1 MTKSDEEKPAT
12 DDPKAEAEED
22 AEEPAAEEA
31 TDDAEPEAEDDET
44 PEEASESDDSKDES
58 GSDSGDEE
66 ESDEAGDEAASTGDP
81 SKTKASSS
89 KTRKR
94 SGKKKNGK
102 KKSPGSGKKSKKTS
116 EGNESGQASADS
128 GKSGGSSK
136 KKKKK
141 SAEKKEGAPQGDQ
154 YLCVHCDHS
163 FFPES
168 EGEPKRCPSCMRKGG
183 LELVRKAKEGGR
195 PAWLVPAAVVGLIAL
210 VGIGYAVWDGQTA
223 DPVEGD
229 APIRPLSTSELLGY
243 LQVSNAGRAPA
254 EIFDGGDAIDA
265 LAEEASGEGPVAKAE
280 ALVAHLAERRD
291 AAAFEPWSFSTP
303 RDTEIRG
310 AERTAARL
318 GEEEAAHLYPL
329 EVALATTVALR
340 EAGVDAMVAELWSF
354 PEALAPPDPS
364 GHFGYFGVA
373 VYEGEVGEGEPTL
386 FDPYGGREEMPG
398 EDGYRVLSDPQVAG
412 AFLSTEAL
420 YARVHEGDLT
430 DAMAKVRKALRLDP
444 RAPYARSVQAAIFLA
459 SGGVQEG
466 VDELNAAVQIRA
478 DPPRRNLLAG
488 VFLATGDADG
498 AQREVSLALEEAPE
512 FADAHAT
519 LAALHMMD
527 ADLDAAAVALEA
539 AERFDP
545 GLVNLKMLWAQYY
558 LQTGNP
564 ERAVG
569 NALEAIERRP
579 HDWQE
584 RLRAAQVFRAADEWN
599 EMRRQAH
606 AILELAPSG
615 QEEAI
620 RRQVLEVLGDTAF
633 EEFDEELALD
643 PEDYAGGEELALDDD
658 LGGLDEMAEPD
669 LSLDSGSS
677 LLGDGPDEG
686 SSGPSLLDQQLGG
699 GGGFQ
704 LGSPGGGLQLRPPGQ
719 KLNLQLG
726 N

>member
-1 MTKSDEEKPAT
+1 MSKSDEETPA
-12 DDPKAEAEED
+12 KAEAMKTE
-22 AEEPAAEEA
+22 AEEPAAS
-31 TDDAEPEAEDDET
+31 AEKVDESAG
-44 PEEASESDDSKDES
+44 EASEK
-58 GSDSGDEE
+58 
-66 ESDEAGDEAASTGDP
+66 
-81 SKTKASSS
+81 KASSS
-89 KTRKR
+89 KKRTR
-94 SGKKKNGK
+94 SGKKPAK
-102 KKSPGSGKKSKKTS
+102 KRAGGSG
-116 EGNESGQASADS
+116 ESDGSA
-128 GKSGGSSK
+128 SSK
-136 KKKKK
+136 KKASGKKGDAGDAK
-141 SAEKKEGAPQGDQ
+141 DDSPTGDQ
-154 YLCVHCDHS
+154 YLCVHCDHT
-163 FFPES
+163 FVPES

-183 LELVRKAKEGGR
+183 LELVRKAKKGGR

-243 LQVSNAGRAPA
+243 LQAASAGRAPA
-254 EIFDGGDAIDA
+254 ELFDGGDAIEA
-265 LAEEASGEGPVAKAE
+265 LVEEATGAGAVPKAE
-280 ALVAHLAERRD
+280 ALVEHVQARR
-291 AAAFEPWSFSTP
+291 AAGAFEPWSFSTP
-303 RDTEIRG
+303 RDTEVRG

-318 GEEEAAHLYPL
+318 AEEEAAHLYPL

-386 FDPYGGREEMPG
+386 FDPYGGREAMPT

-412 AFLSTEAL
+412 AFLSTEGLFAH
-420 YARVHEGDLT
+420 VHEGDLT
-430 DAMAKVRKALRLDP
+430 GAMAKVRKALRLDP
-444 RAPYARSVQAAIFLA
+444 RAPYARSVQAAVFLA

-488 VFLATGDADG
+488 VFLATGDTDG
-498 AQREVSLALEEAPE
+498 AQREVSLALEDAPE

-519 LAALHMMD
+519 LAALHMLD
-527 ADLDAAAVALEA
+527 ADLDAARLALES

-564 ERAVG
+564 GRAVA
-569 NALEAIERRP
+569 NALEAIEQRP

-615 QEEAI
+615 QEDAI
-620 RRQVLEVLGDTAF
+620 RQQVLQVLGDTAF
-633 EEFDEELALD
+633 EEYDEDAALD
-643 PEDYAGGEELALDDD
+643 PAAYAEEEELALDDELGD
-658 LGGLDEMAEPD
+658 LDDFEEND

-677 LLGDGPDEG
+677 LLGDGPGAG
-686 SSGPSLLDQQLGG
+686 SGGPSLLDQELGG

-704 LGSPGGGLQLRPPGQ
+704 LGGGGGGLQLRPPGQ

>member
-1 MTKSDEEKPAT
+1 M
-12 DDPKAEAEED
+12 
-22 AEEPAAEEA
+22 
-31 TDDAEPEAEDDET
+31 
-44 PEEASESDDSKDES
+44 
-58 GSDSGDEE
+58 
-66 ESDEAGDEAASTGDP
+66 
-81 SKTKASSS
+81 
-89 KTRKR
+89 
-94 SGKKKNGK
+94 
-102 KKSPGSGKKSKKTS
+102 
-116 EGNESGQASADS
+116 
-128 GKSGGSSK
+128 
-136 KKKKK
+136 
-141 SAEKKEGAPQGDQ
+141 
-154 YLCVHCDHS
+154 
-163 FFPES
+163 
-168 EGEPKRCPSCMRKGG
+168 
-183 LELVRKAKEGGR
+183 
-195 PAWLVPAAVVGLIAL
+195 VGLIAL
-210 VGIGYAVWDGQTA
+210 VGIGYAIWDGQTA

-243 LQVSNAGRAPA
+243 LQVANAGRAPA

-265 LAEEASGEGPVAKAE
+265 LAEEASGEGAVAKAE
-280 ALVAHLAERRD
+280 ALALHVQARR
-291 AAAFEPWSFSTP
+291 AAGAFEPWSFSTP
-303 RDTEIRG
+303 RDTEVRG

-318 GEEEAAHLYPL
+318 AEEEAAHLYPL

-340 EAGVDAMVAELWSF
+340 EAGVDAMVAELWAF

-373 VYEGEVGEGEPTL
+373 VYEGDVGEGEPHL

-398 EDGYRVLSDPQVAG
+398 DDGFRVLSDPQVAG
-412 AFLSTEAL
+412 AFLSTEGL
-420 YARVHEGDLT
+420 YAHVHEGDLT

-444 RAPYARSVQAAIFLA
+444 RAPYTRSVQAAVFLA

-488 VFLATGDADG
+488 VFLATGDTDG
-498 AQREVSLALEEAPE
+498 AQREISLALEDAPE

-519 LAALHMMD
+519 LAALHMLD
-527 ADLDAAAVALEA
+527 ADLDAALLELQA

-545 GLVNLKMLWAQYY
+545 GLVNLDMLWAQYY

-564 ERAVG
+564 SRAVG
-569 NALEAIERRP
+569 HALQAIEQRP

-615 QEEAI
+615 QEEAV
-620 RRQVLEVLGDTAF
+620 RQQVIQVLGDTAF

-643 PEDYAGGEELALDDD
+643 PADYAEDDEALALDDD
-658 LGGLDEMAEPD
+658 LGGMDDFEEAD

-686 SSGPSLLDQQLGG
+686 SSGPSLLDRELGGGG